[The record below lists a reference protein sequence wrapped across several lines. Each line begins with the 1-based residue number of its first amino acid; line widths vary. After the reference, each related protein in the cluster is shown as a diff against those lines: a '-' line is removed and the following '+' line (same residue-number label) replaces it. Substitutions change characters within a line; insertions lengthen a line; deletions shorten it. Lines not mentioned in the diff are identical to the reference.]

1 MSERP
6 FSVKSNNSS
15 SHREGHQLVLSADSA
30 SVVSL
35 NRQEQNITTLMTKNN
50 ELKEEL
56 HKSRKHNGEL
66 RSKVSKYEKI
76 NNDLRNTKLELLNK
90 VEKLEKARERDA
102 QYISQQE
109 REIQSLHEQLRK
121 ATAKRRDSYDT
132 EKEQLRT
139 SLEKTIEV
147 KLKYEHIINA
157 LMQKSE
163 IKPIIARILEDK
175 HFNYTIR

>member
-1 MSERP
+1 M
-6 FSVKSNNSS
+6 
-15 SHREGHQLVLSADSA
+15 VLSADSA

-35 NRQEQNITTLMTKNN
+35 NRQEQNITTLMASNN
-50 ELKEEL
+50 QLKEEL

-66 RSKVSKYEKI
+66 RAKVSKYQKI
-76 NNDLRNTKLELLNK
+76 NNDIRNSKLELLDI
-90 VEKLEKARERDA
+90 VEKLEKAKERDV
-102 QYISQQE
+102 QYIRQQE

-121 ATAKRRDSYDT
+121 TSSKRRDSYDS
-132 EKEQLRT
+132 EKEKLRA
-139 SLEKTIEV
+139 SLEKTIEI

-175 HFNYTIR
+175 HFNYAIH